1 MKCRSKHEAVMVC
14 SELEAVTGEQ
24 WEVLLTSAEHPLA
37 NGKRKCEVNWEQ
49 LFVPLS
55 VDVCVATCVCFTD
68 IF

>member
-1 MKCRSKHEAVMVC
+1 MVC

-24 WEVLLTSAEHPLA
+24 WEILLTSAEHPLA

-55 VDVCVATCVCFTD
+55 VDVCV
-68 IF
+68 